1 MHENVRSLVLA
12 ELRKVKVRRGK
23 EPSVN
28 LILNVAKHVQMPD
41 WLRTTCFTATW
52 AKDIRITFRASGINR
67 KMMKNK
73 QSVQFLKY
81 CDWVANYVTSHTKI
95 SYKLAKEKH
104 VEIIGAMKSP
114 RAWSNFSGRVG
125 KRINLDYLKAVTPE
139 DTSIASG
146 TFFF

>member
-1 MHENVRSLVLA
+1 MHEKRS
-12 ELRKVKVRRGK
+12 EFSFGG
-23 EPSVN
+23 
-28 LILNVAKHVQMPD
+28 VAKGESPSRKGAIREPYPQCRKARADAGLVANHLFHSDV
-41 WLRTTCFTATW
+41 

-114 RAWSNFSGRVG
+114 RAWSNFSGRVR
-125 KRINLDYLKAVTPE
+125 KRINLDYLKA
-139 DTSIASG
+139 
-146 TFFF
+146 